1 VFEIQKTPLDF
12 YLTKYE
18 RVCKFIQ
25 RDLIKNIQK
34 TDEGHL
40 KFYFFDIMSKKGSAL
55 VKQTINKVD
64 GYFSLAQIND
74 ADKLEF
80 SNAHGKIKRELD
92 QNLRTIKEFLD
103 LEENKKVAHS
113 HESLLKHQELRLIQ
127 EISSLVLHVRIYY
140 LKQIELQQPI

>member
-1 VFEIQKTPLDF
+1 MDDKITAKQILKNDTLFGFLQLMKIQISEQEAQINLRENIDKGLTHIVNVFVIQKTPIDF
-12 YLTKYE
+12 YLNKYE

-25 RDLIKNIQK
+25 RDLIKKIQK

-80 SNAHGKIKRELD
+80 SNA
-92 QNLRTIKEFLD
+92 
-103 LEENKKVAHS
+103 
-113 HESLLKHQELRLIQ
+113 
-127 EISSLVLHVRIYY
+127 
-140 LKQIELQQPI
+140 